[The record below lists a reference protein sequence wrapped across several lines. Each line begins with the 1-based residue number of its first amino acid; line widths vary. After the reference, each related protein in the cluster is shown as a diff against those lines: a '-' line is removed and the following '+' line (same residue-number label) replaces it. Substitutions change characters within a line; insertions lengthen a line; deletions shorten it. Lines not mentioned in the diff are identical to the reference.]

1 MGSSLR
7 RFSGSTSNMYKLLVC
22 SFVAMAAAA
31 PIEDTPEVAEA
42 KAAFKAAFDAAE
54 AGEHAALAPVNND
67 VQAEQIAAAYLD
79 DLEEVVAA
87 KAAFKAAFDDAAA
100 GGLAAKQA
108 PAPVHVLP
116 EPVAAPVA
124 APTVVPAAINY
135 ANIPA
140 VYPYFGYNH
149 VLPQLPY
156 ALPAFGL
163 TGLPY
168 NGLPI

>member
-1 MGSSLR
+1 MGQ
-7 RFSGSTSNMYKLLVC
+7 STPKIPWLLVKMFKLV
-22 SFVAMAAAA
+22 FVVAVAAAA
-31 PIEDTPEVAEA
+31 PLDDTPEVAAA
-42 KAAFKAAFDAAE
+42 KAEFQAAFDAAA

-116 EPVAAPVA
+116 EPVAAPA
-124 APTVVPAAINY
+124 IAPAVVPAAINY

-149 VLPQLPY
+149 VLPALPY
-156 ALPAFGL
+156 SLPAF
-163 TGLPY
+163 
-168 NGLPI
+168 